1 MDFSF
6 TEEQEAFRR
15 MIRTFVKRE
24 TSRELDRQ
32 LEEEGRFPF
41 ELVDKMVETG
51 LLGLP
56 FPEKYGGAGGNVM
69 DFIIEAEELAYA
81 SEAACAIF
89 LGPVFFAGEMINL
102 NGSEEQKMKYLPL
115 IAQGKLRGA
124 FALTEPDAGS
134 DASAITTSAVPDGDY
149 YLINGHK
156 TMISGADIAD
166 FIMTCT
172 KTNKEC
178 SPYEGISIFMVPRDA
193 EGLTMR
199 KLKKLGNNIISTCEL
214 FYDNVRVHKE
224 SLMGGPDGLNKGW
237 LQMVNNLDVERIMIA
252 AVYTAISQRAYDDA
266 LAYAKERKQFGRRI
280 SQYQMIQQL
289 LADMLVEIRA
299 SRLLTYHAAWLK
311 QQGKFCSLECSI
323 AKIHATE
330 TARKVTIDGMQVL
343 GGYGYMMDYDMQR
356 YVRNALLGTIGGGT
370 NQIQR
375 LIIASLEGMM

>member
-1 MDFSF
+1 MDFRF
-6 TEEQEAFRR
+6 TEEQEAFRQT
-15 MIRTFVKRE
+15 IRKFIEKE

-41 ELVDKMVETG
+41 ELSDKMAETG

-56 FPEKYGGAGGNVM
+56 FPEEYGGVGGSVM
-69 DFIIEAEELAYA
+69 DFVIAAEELAYG
-81 SEAACAIF
+81 SEAACGLF
-89 LGPVFFAGEMINL
+89 LGPVFFAGEQIYL
-102 NGSEEQKMKYLPL
+102 NGSEEQKKKYLPQ

-134 DASAITTSAVPDGDY
+134 DASAITTSAVPDGDH
-149 YLINGHK
+149 YLLNGQK

-166 FIMTCT
+166 LIMTCT
-172 KTNKEC
+172 KTDKDC
-178 SPYEGISIFMVPRDA
+178 SRYEGITIFIVPGKA
-193 EGLTMR
+193 EGLTIR
-199 KLKKLGNNIISTCEL
+199 KMKKLGNNILSTCEI
-214 FYDNVRVHKE
+214 FFDNVRVPRE
-224 SLMGGPDGLNKGW
+224 NILGGQAGLNQGW
-237 LQMVNNLDVERIMIA
+237 MHMINNLDVERIMIA
-252 AVYTAISQRAYDDA
+252 ALYTAIAQRAYDDA
-266 LAYAKERKQFGRRI
+266 LAYAKERKQFGKPI

-311 QQGKFCSLECSI
+311 EQGEFCSTEASI

-330 TARKVTIDGMQVL
+330 AAKKVTIDGMQVL
-343 GGYGYMMDYDMQR
+343 GGYGYMMEYDMQR

-375 LIIASLEGMM
+375 LIIAKLEGMM

>member
-1 MDFSF
+1 MDFRF
-6 TEEQEAFRR
+6 TEEQEAFRHT
-15 MIRTFVKRE
+15 IRTFIKRE

-41 ELVDKMVETG
+41 ELVDKMAETG
-51 LLGLP
+51 LLALP
-56 FPEKYGGAGGNVM
+56 FPEEYGGVGGNVM
-69 DFIIEAEELAYA
+69 DFIIAAEELAYG

-89 LGPVFFAGEMINL
+89 LGPVFFAGEMIHL
-102 NGSEEQKMKYLPL
+102 NGSEDQKRKYLPL

-124 FALTEPDAGS
+124 FALTEPGAGS
-134 DASAITTSAVPDGDY
+134 DASAITTSAVADGDY
-149 YLINGHK
+149 YVINGHK

-172 KTNKEC
+172 KTDKERRR
-178 SPYEGISIFMVPRDA
+178 YEGISIFMVPGDA
-193 EGLTMR
+193 EGMTIR
-199 KLKKLGNNIISTCEL
+199 KMKKLGNNIISTCEI
-214 FYDNVRVHKE
+214 FFDDVRVPRE
-224 SLMGGPDGLNKGW
+224 NIMGGPDGLNKGW
-237 LQMVNNLDVERIMIA
+237 MQMVNNLDVERIMIA

-280 SQYQMIQQL
+280 SEYQMIQQI

-311 QQGKFCSLECSI
+311 QQGEFCSLECSI

>member
-1 MDFSF
+1 MDFTF
-6 TEEQEAFRR
+6 TEEQEAFRQT
-15 MIRTFVKRE
+15 IRTFVKRE
-24 TSRELDRQ
+24 TTRELDRQ
-32 LEEEGRFPF
+32 LEKEGRFPF
-41 ELVDKMVETG
+41 ELVDGMVETG

-56 FPEKYGGAGGNVM
+56 FPEQYGGAGGDVM
-69 DFIIEAEELAYA
+69 DFIIAAEELAYG

-102 NGSEEQKMKYLPL
+102 NGSDSQKQKYLPL

-134 DASAITTSAVPDGDY
+134 DASAITTSATSDGDFFV
-149 YLINGHK
+149 INGQK

-172 KTNKEC
+172 KTDKDC
-178 SPYEGISIFMVPRDA
+178 RPYEGISIFMVPRNA
-193 EGLTMR
+193 EGLTIR
-199 KLKKLGNNIISTCEL
+199 KLDKLGNNIISTCEL
-214 FYDNVRVHKE
+214 VYEDVRVHKD
-224 SLMGGPDGLNKGW
+224 SIMGGPDGLNKGW
-237 LQMVNNLDVERIMIA
+237 WHMVSSLDVERIMIG

-266 LAYAKERKQFGRRI
+266 LAYAKQRKQFGRRI

-311 QQGKFCSLECSI
+311 QQGQPCSLECSI

-343 GGYGYMMDYDMQR
+343 GGYGYMMEHDMQR

-375 LIIASLEGMM
+375 LIIASLEGMI

>member
-1 MDFSF
+1 MDFTF
-6 TEEQEAFRR
+6 TEEQEAFRQT
-15 MIRTFVKRE
+15 IRTFVKRE
-24 TSRELDRQ
+24 TSRELDRR

-51 LLGLP
+51 LLGLA
-56 FPEKYGGAGGNVM
+56 FPEQYGGAGGDVM
-69 DFIIEAEELAYA
+69 DFIIAAEELAYG

-89 LGPVFFAGEMINL
+89 LGPVFFAGEMITL
-102 NGSEEQKMKYLPL
+102 NGSEPQKEKYLPL

-134 DASAITTSAVPDGDY
+134 DASAITTSATPDGDCY
-149 YLINGHK
+149 VINGQK

-172 KTNKEC
+172 KTDKEC
-178 SPYEGISIFMVPRDA
+178 RPYEGISIFMVPRNV
-193 EGLTMR
+193 EGLTIR
-199 KLKKLGNNIISTCEL
+199 KMNKLGNNIISTCEL
-214 FYDNVRVHKE
+214 FYEDVRVHKE
-224 SLMGGPDGLNKGW
+224 NLMGGPDGLNKGW
-237 LQMVNNLDVERIMIA
+237 WHMVSSLDVERIMIG

-266 LAYAKERKQFGRRI
+266 LAYAKQRKQFGRRI
-280 SQYQMIQQL
+280 SQYQMIQQI
-289 LADMLVEIRA
+289 LADMLIEIRA

-311 QQGKFCSLECSI
+311 QQGKPCSLECSI

-343 GGYGYMMDYDMQR
+343 GGYGYMMEHDMQR
-356 YVRNALLGTIGGGT
+356 YMRNALLGTIGGGT

-375 LIIASLEGMM
+375 LIIASLEGMI

>member
-1 MDFSF
+1 MDFKF
-6 TEEQEAFRR
+6 TEEQEAFRQT
-15 MIRTFVKRE
+15 IRKFIERE

-41 ELVDKMVETG
+41 ELADKMAETG

-56 FPEKYGGAGGNVM
+56 FPEEYGGVGGTVM
-69 DFIIEAEELAYA
+69 DFVIAAEELAYG
-81 SEAACAIF
+81 SEAACGLF
-89 LGPVFFAGEMINL
+89 LGPVFFAGEQIYL
-102 NGSEEQKMKYLPL
+102 NGSEEQKKEYLPQ

-134 DASAITTSAVPDGDY
+134 DASAITTSAVPDGDDY
-149 YLINGHK
+149 VINGQK

-166 FIMTCT
+166 LIMTCT
-172 KTNKEC
+172 KTDKDC
-178 SPYEGISIFMVPRDA
+178 SRYEGITIFIVPGKA
-193 EGLTMR
+193 EGLTVR
-199 KLKKLGNNIISTCEL
+199 KMKKLGNNMLSTCEL
-214 FYDNVRVHKE
+214 FFDNVRVPKKDI
-224 SLMGGPDGLNKGW
+224 LGGPEGLNQGW
-237 LQMVNNLDVERIMIA
+237 MHMITNLDVERIMIA
-252 AVYTAISQRAYDDA
+252 ALYTAIAQRAYDDA
-266 LAYAKERKQFGRRI
+266 LAYAKERKQFGKPI

-311 QQGKFCSLECSI
+311 EQGEFCSTEASI

-330 TARKVTIDGMQVL
+330 AAKKVTIDGMQVL
-343 GGYGYMMDYDMQR
+343 GGYGYMMEYDMQR

-375 LIIASLEGMM
+375 LIIAKLEGMM